1 MEAVVLLP
9 GQGESIKAGAST
21 AVMKATA
28 ETTGGAFSMSEST
41 FPAGVAGP
49 PPHAH
54 SHTTDT
60 FYVLEGT
67 LHVIVGDREI
77 DAPVGSYILVPPGVC
92 TRSPTPATSRCA
104 SSTSTLPVGGRTTSV
119 TLPTPCAR
127 ALCRGVPSSRGSSRS
142 TISWYRDRAGSSRTG
157 TSIAVTDGQ

>member
-1 MEAVVLLP
+1 MDAVVLLP

-28 ETTGGAFSMSEST
+28 ETTGGAFSMSEGT
-41 FPAGVAGP
+41 FPAGMAGP

-67 LHVIVGDREI
+67 LHMMVGDREI
-77 DAPVGSYILVPPGVC
+77 DAPAGSYILVPPGVVH
-92 TRSPTPATSRCA
+92 TFANTSDEPVRFLNINAPGGWENYLRDLADAMRSGTMPGSPEFARVVAKYDFVVPT
-104 SSTSTLPVGGRTTSV
+104 
-119 TLPTPCAR
+119 
-127 ALCRGVPSSRGSSRS
+127 
-142 TISWYRDRAGSSRTG
+142 
-157 TSIAVTDGQ
+157 